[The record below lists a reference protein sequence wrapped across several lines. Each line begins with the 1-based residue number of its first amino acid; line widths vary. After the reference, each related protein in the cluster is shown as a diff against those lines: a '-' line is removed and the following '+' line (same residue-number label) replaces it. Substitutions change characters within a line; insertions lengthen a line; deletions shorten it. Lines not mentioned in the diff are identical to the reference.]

1 MTARRSFAPLGQRDG
16 AGELLAIVFIV
27 KADSEL
33 ARWTSSS
40 AGKIEL
46 DVEEVAPAFVDV
58 QHILASLKAVERAN
72 GMTLSIRE
80 RFPRHHT
87 GFEFTC
93 RAETKRHA
101 QSQEFNIGSQSMFLP
116 Y

>member
-1 MTARRSFAPLGQRDG
+1 MRRFFAPLRQRDG
-16 AGELLAIVFIV
+16 AGELLAIVFII

-33 ARWTSSS
+33 ASWTSSS

-46 DVEEVAPAFVDV
+46 DVEKVASAFVDV
-58 QHILASLKAVERAN
+58 QHILVFLIAVERAN
-72 GMTLSIRE
+72 GLTLSVRE

-87 GFEFTC
+87 CFEFTC

-101 QSQEFNIGSQSMFLP
+101 
-116 Y
+116 